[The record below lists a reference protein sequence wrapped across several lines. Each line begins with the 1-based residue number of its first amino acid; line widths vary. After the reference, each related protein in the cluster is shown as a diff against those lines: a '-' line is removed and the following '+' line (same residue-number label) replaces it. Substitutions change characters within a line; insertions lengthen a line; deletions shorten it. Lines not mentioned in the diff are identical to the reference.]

1 MPSCERGPRPVCE
14 LSQTCAC
21 VDLSV
26 ELSSAALELLRGTIE
41 AAAEAAKEA
50 VRAQL
55 LRELDAEEE
64 VTTTSPKPWASI
76 GSNKGFRV

>member
-1 MPSCERGPRPVCE
+1 MYALATRIQCLTRISQRVLIRQRPP
-14 LSQTCAC
+14 LSPQTCAC

-26 ELSSAALELLRGTIE
+26 DLSSAALELLRGTIE
-41 AAAEAAKEA
+41 GAAEAAKEA

-64 VTTTSPKPWASI
+64 VRTTT
-76 GSNKGFRV
+76 

>member
-1 MPSCERGPRPVCE
+1 M
-14 LSQTCAC
+14 
-21 VDLSV
+21 

-64 VTTTSPKPWASI
+64 VTTTLPKPCTSI
-76 GSNKGFRV
+76 GSN